1 MKPFQLAVDPTM
13 LDDLGRR
20 LTSTRYPQASSD
32 EPWANGMPPA
42 ELRRLVEYWHDRF
55 DWPAAVSRLNA
66 VAQFTAD
73 VDGARVHWAEYPGRP
88 GAPTIVVTH
97 GWPYTFAEMLPL
109 AERLAGDF
117 RVIVPSLPGYIFSA
131 ARDEPFTGPAVAELW
146 HRLLS
151 EVLAT
156 PAYFTYGEDV
166 GAGVSDWLAASHPEA
181 VLGIIA
187 SHAAFPPDAR
197 QSDPTEAELAFEAWR
212 AEQRTT
218 GSGYAIMQ
226 STKPDTLAAALV
238 DSPSGLAAWIVEKF
252 SAWSDHDG
260 AEADIGPF
268 TFDQLL
274 TTVMLFWTT
283 GSIGSSFRPYLD
295 AGLDPDIPLIDVP
308 AAVVVQTHERLYPQ
322 SYARRTYTDLRSFER
337 LSHGGHF
344 AADEA
349 PDAIADM
356 IRRFVADVL
365 G

>member
-1 MKPFQLAVDPTM
+1 MKPFQLDVDPEM
-13 LDDLGRR
+13 LDDLDRR
-20 LTSTRYPQASSD
+20 LSSTRYAEASSG

-42 ELRRLVEYWHDRF
+42 ELRRLVEHWRDRF
-55 DWPAAVSRLNA
+55 DWPAIVSRLNA
-66 VAQFTAD
+66 VSQFTAD
-73 VDGARVHWAEYPGRP
+73 VDGGSLHWAEYAGRP

-117 RVIVPSLPGYIFSA
+117 RVIVPSLPGYIFSE
-131 ARDEPFTGPAVAELW
+131 ARDEHFTGPAVAELW

-151 EVLAT
+151 GVLAT

-166 GAGVSDWLAASHPEA
+166 GAGVSDWLAALHPEA

-187 SHAAFPPDAR
+187 SHAAFPPEGR
-197 QSDPTEAELAFEAWR
+197 QSDPTGAELTFEAWR
-212 AEQRTT
+212 VEQRAT
-218 GSGYAIMQ
+218 GSGYATMQ
-226 STKPDTLAAALV
+226 RTKPDTLAAALI

-252 SAWSDHDG
+252 YAWSDHDD

-274 TTVMLFWTT
+274 TTVMLYWTT

-295 AGLDPDIPLIDVP
+295 AALDPDIPLIDVP
-308 AAVVVQTHERLYPQ
+308 AAVVVQTHERLYPE
-322 SYARRTYTDLRSFER
+322 SYAHRTYTDLRSFER
-337 LSHGGHF
+337 LAHGGHF

-349 PDAIADM
+349 PDAIAAT
-356 IRRFVADVL
+356 IRHFVAEVL